1 MPKRPYQ
8 NMWQHLITLSKG
20 LDESLQL
27 QLRKALTNLILEH
40 RISLD
45 TPLPSSRDLARML
58 NVSRSTVTLAYQRL
72 VDEGYLLSRE
82 RQGYFVN
89 PKMTNTLPFKET
101 MTTDQPAPRIDW
113 GRRLKYKLTAQR
125 NISKPIDW
133 YHYAYPFIFGQVDA
147 ELMPLT
153 EWRECWRQSQGAR
166 SITRGGYDLLDQD
179 DASLIEQLLR
189 RVLPGRGIWC
199 YAENILVT
207 LGAQNALSMIIKLLI
222 KADTVVGF
230 ENPGYPDARH
240 LFELETNNLRLLEVD
255 DEGLII
261 SDEINACDY
270 LYLTPAFQSPT
281 TATLSPMRRKQ
292 LFKKAKEHNIII
304 IEDDYESEAA
314 FGDQPI
320 PSLKSQDENNC
331 VIYCGSLSKSLAP
344 GLRIGF
350 LMADQELIKEAR
362 ALRRLTIRHPP
373 PLIEKA
379 VALFIEL
386 GHYDSHLNR
395 MSRVYRERWSTMAAA
410 LDNWLPQ
417 SKMRQSFGGTS
428 FWYIGDPSLDADQL
442 AIQARAEGILIE
454 PGSVYFG
461 EADPKRNCFRL
472 GFSAIANDKIEPG
485 IKNLAKLFQNNSRI
499 N

>member
-1 MPKRPYQ
+1 
-8 NMWQHLITLSKG
+8 MWQHLIKLSKG

-58 NVSRSTVTLAYQRL
+58 SISRSTVTLAYQRL
-72 VDEGYLLSRE
+72 GDEGYLLSHE

-89 PKMTNTLPFKET
+89 PKMTNTLPFKED
-101 MTTDQPAPRIDW
+101 MTTDLSIPRTDW
-113 GRRLKYKLTAQR
+113 GKRLKYKLTAQR

-133 YHYAYPFIFGQVDA
+133 YHYSYPFIFGQVDA

-179 DASLIEQLLR
+179 DTSLIEQLLR

-240 LFELETNNLRLLEVD
+240 LFELETNHIRLLEVD

-292 LFKKAKEHNIII
+292 LFEKAKEHNIII
-304 IEDDYESEAA
+304 
-314 FGDQPI
+314 
-320 PSLKSQDENNC
+320 
-331 VIYCGSLSKSLAP
+331 
-344 GLRIGF
+344 
-350 LMADQELIKEAR
+350 
-362 ALRRLTIRHPP
+362 
-373 PLIEKA
+373 
-379 VALFIEL
+379 
-386 GHYDSHLNR
+386 
-395 MSRVYRERWSTMAAA
+395 
-410 LDNWLPQ
+410 
-417 SKMRQSFGGTS
+417 
-428 FWYIGDPSLDADQL
+428 
-442 AIQARAEGILIE
+442 
-454 PGSVYFG
+454 
-461 EADPKRNCFRL
+461 
-472 GFSAIANDKIEPG
+472 
-485 IKNLAKLFQNNSRI
+485 
-499 N
+499 